1 MYVDLLSHRPRRRRA
16 SQAAWAKGI
25 VRRWDRNKPA
35 VLAVLAATVVVLAM
49 IGSAKTKPSRPF
61 FDSLYGALQL
71 FTLNGNSGQNANV
84 YLQVARYLG
93 PCVLGYAAVG
103 AILAMYGEQLNR
115 FVIRRLHRHVVIA
128 GLGAAGYRLANAFA
142 ADGWPVVAI
151 DSDAANVSI
160 AGCRD
165 RGIRVLVGDA
175 TDPKLLRQAGL
186 DKAELLVA
194 LCGKDQVNID
204 VAAAARTV
212 SASERSQV
220 LTALAGFDD
229 FHLWQVMKAPAL
241 VDRDESGFRLELVN
255 LWAVAAEL
263 LLEEHPPFTK
273 HRPGSPH
280 VVVVSDEGLADSL
293 LIGILRRWMAAE
305 RGPSDFLRLSLVGAP
320 PEVLED
326 LAARNPEL
334 GEIASC
340 RVELWNGPSAGENGA
355 RGNPAGAPTDASAV
369 YVALA
374 SETAALTTA
383 LTLRHQM
390 GRWDETPIV
399 VVVEDDEAGVAH
411 AVKRGGPAMKGIHAF
426 GWLSRTLLPAPL
438 LESTATEVIARLGHL
453 LHCQH
458 QNQLG
463 LTEREDPSLAP
474 WEDLPSS
481 LRESNRL
488 WADGIAAK
496 LGALRCVVV
505 PAPLLDP
512 ERSSFGFTEQE
523 VARLAPFEHERWSAD
538 MKRMG
543 YQPGPRDSRHHPLID
558 VPFEQLPE
566 DNKDKDRAHV
576 RTIPQVLA
584 RAGFRVRRLDDG
596 PEVPVDVN
604 DVAPPAA
611 RAVTGRAG
619 ARPTASG
626 SPPAPA

>member
-1 MYVDLLSHRPRRRRA
+1 M
-16 SQAAWAKGI
+16 
-25 VRRWDRNKPA
+25 
-35 VLAVLAATVVVLAM
+35 
-49 IGSAKTKPSRPF
+49 
-61 FDSLYGALQL
+61 
-71 FTLNGNSGQNANV
+71 
-84 YLQVARYLG
+84 
-93 PCVLGYAAVG
+93 LGYAAVG
-103 AILAMYGEQLNR
+103 AILTMYGEQFNR
-115 FVIRRLHRHVVIA
+115 FFVRRLRRHVVVA
-128 GLGAAGYRLANAFA
+128 GLGAAGYRLASAFA

-151 DSDAANVSI
+151 DSDPANVSI

-165 RGIRVLVGDA
+165 RGIHVLVGDA
-175 TDPKLLRQAGL
+175 TDTKVLRQAGL

-212 SASERSQV
+212 SATDRSQV

-263 LLEEHPPFTK
+263 LLDEHPPFPAG
-273 HRPGSPH
+273 RPGSPH

-293 LIGILRRWMAAE
+293 LIAILRRWTAA
-305 RGPSDFLRLSLVGAP
+305 RRDASDFLRLTLVGAP
-320 PEVLED
+320 PEVLDD

-340 RVELWNGPSAGENGA
+340 RLERGAAPS
-355 RGNPAGAPTDASAV
+355 DATTV

-383 LTLRHQM
+383 LTLRHEM
-390 GRWDETPIV
+390 GRWDETPII

-411 AVKRGGPAMKGIHAF
+411 AVERGGQAMKGIHAF

-438 LESTATEVIARLGHL
+438 LESTATEAIARLGHL
-453 LHCQH
+453 LHCQQ

-463 LTEREDPSLAP
+463 LTASEDPSLVP
-474 WEDLPSS
+474 WEQLPGT

-496 LGALRCVVV
+496 LGALRCIVV

-512 ERSSFGFTEQE
+512 EKSSFGFTEAE
-523 VARLAPFEHERWSAD
+523 VAALAPFEHERWSAD

-543 YQPGPRDSRHHPLID
+543 YQPGARDSRHHPFID
-558 VPFEQLPE
+558 LPYEQLPE
-566 DNKDKDRAHV
+566 DNKEKDRAHV
-576 RTIPQVLA
+576 RSIPQVLA
-584 RAGFRVRRLDDG
+584 RAGFRVRRLD
-596 PEVPVDVN
+596 E
-604 DVAPPAA
+604 
-611 RAVTGRAG
+611 
-619 ARPTASG
+619 
-626 SPPAPA
+626 SPPTSRTGASSPL

>member
-1 MYVDLLSHRPRRRRA
+1 MYVDLLSHRPRRRRP
-16 SQAAWAKGI
+16 AAKTVWAKQI
-25 VRRWDRNKPA
+25 VRRWERYKPA
-35 VLAVLAATVVVLAM
+35 VLAVLAGTVVVLAM
-49 IGSAKTKPSRPF
+49 VGFSETKPSRPVL
-61 FDSLYGALQL
+61 DSLYGSLQL
-71 FTLNGNSGQNANV
+71 FALNGIASQNANV
-84 YLQVARYLG
+84 YVQIARYLG

-103 AILAMYGEQLNR
+103 AILAMYGEQFNR
-115 FVIRRLHRHVVIA
+115 FAVRRLRRHVVIA

-160 AGCRD
+160 VGCRE

-186 DKAELLVA
+186 DKATLLVA

-204 VAAAARTV
+204 VAAAARTLT
-212 SASERSQV
+212 AGDRSEV
-220 LTALAGFDD
+220 LTTLAGFDD

-241 VDRDESGFRLELVN
+241 VDRDESAFRLELVN

-263 LLEEHPPFTK
+263 LLEEHPPFPE
-273 HRPGSPH
+273 HHPGSPH

-293 LIGILRRWMAAE
+293 LIGVLRRWMAAE
-305 RGPSDFLRLSLVGAP
+305 RGASDFLRLTLVGAP
-320 PEVLED
+320 PELLED
-326 LAARNPEL
+326 LAERNPEL
-334 GEIASC
+334 GEIDSC
-340 RVELWNGPSAGENGA
+340 RLELWDRGSIGDNGSGLNAGA
-355 RGNPAGAPTDASAV
+355 APVAPTFAGAPTDASAV

-374 SETAALTTA
+374 SETAALATA
-383 LTLRHQM
+383 LTLRHRM

-458 QNQLG
+458 QRQLG
-463 LTEREDPSLAP
+463 LTAREDPSLVP

-481 LRESNRL
+481 LRESNRF

-496 LGALRCVVV
+496 LGSLRCVVV

-512 ERSSFGFTEQE
+512 QRSTFGFSDSE

-543 YQPGPRDSRHHPLID
+543 YQRGPRDARHHPLID
-558 VPFEQLPE
+558 VPFDQLPE
-566 DNKDKDRAHV
+566 ENKEKDRAHV
-576 RTIPQVLA
+576 RTIPHVLA
-584 RAGFRVRRLDDG
+584 RAGFRIKRLDDSLG
-596 PEVPVDVN
+596 S
-604 DVAPPAA
+604 
-611 RAVTGRAG
+611 
-619 ARPTASG
+619 RPTLASR
-626 SPPAPA
+626 P

>member
-1 MYVDLLSHRPRRRRA
+1 
-16 SQAAWAKGI
+16 
-25 VRRWDRNKPA
+25 VRHWDRNKPA
-35 VLAVLAATVVVLAM
+35 VLAVLAGTVVVLAM
-49 IGSAKTKPSRPF
+49 IGFSQTAPSRPVL
-61 FDSLYGALQL
+61 DLLYASLQL
-71 FTLNGNSGQNANV
+71 FTLDGNAGQNANV
-84 YLQVARYLG
+84 YVQIARYLG
-93 PCVLGYAAVG
+93 PFVLGYAAVG
-103 AILAMYGEQLNR
+103 AILAMYGEQFNR
-115 FVIRRLHRHVVIA
+115 FAVRRLRRHVVIA

-151 DSDAANVSI
+151 DSDATNVSI
-160 AGCRD
+160 AGCRE
-165 RGIRVLVGDA
+165 RGIRVLIGDA
-175 TDPKLLRQAGL
+175 TDPKMLRQAGL

-204 VAAAARTV
+204 VAAAARTL
-212 SASERSQV
+212 SARDRSQV

-263 LLEEHPPFTK
+263 LLEEHPPFPRQ
-273 HRPGSPH
+273 RPGSPH

-293 LIGILRRWMAAE
+293 LIGILRRWTAAQ
-305 RGPSDFLRLSLVGAP
+305 RDASDFLRLTLVGAP
-320 PEVLED
+320 PEVLDD
-326 LAARNPEL
+326 LAVRNPEL
-334 GEIASC
+334 GEIVSC
-340 RVELWNGPSAGENGA
+340 RLELWDRAGSGGNG
-355 RGNPAGAPTDASAV
+355 AGAPSDASAV

-411 AVKRGGPAMKGIHAF
+411 AVRRGGPAMKGVHAF
-426 GWLSRTLLPAPL
+426 GWLSRALLPAPL

-463 LTEREDPSLAP
+463 LTERDDPSLVP
-474 WEDLPSS
+474 WEQLPGS

-488 WADGIAAK
+488 WADGIAVK

-512 ERSSFGFTEQE
+512 ERSTFGFTEAE

-543 YQPGPRDSRHHPLID
+543 YQRGPRDSRHHPFID
-558 VPFEQLPE
+558 LPFEQLPE
-566 DNKDKDRAHV
+566 ENKEKDRAHV
-576 RTIPQVLA
+576 RAIPQVLA
-584 RAGFRVRRLDDG
+584 RAGFRVRRLG
-596 PEVPVDVN
+596 ESPE
-604 DVAPPAA
+604 AP
-611 RAVTGRAG
+611 RALADHI
-619 ARPTASG
+619 
-626 SPPAPA
+626 

>member
-1 MYVDLLSHRPRRRRA
+1 
-16 SQAAWAKGI
+16 
-25 VRRWDRNKPA
+25 
-35 VLAVLAATVVVLAM
+35 VLAVLAGAVVVLAM
-49 IGSAKTKPSRPF
+49 IGFSKTKPSRPLL
-61 FDSLYGALQL
+61 DSLYGSVQL
-71 FTLNGNSGQNANV
+71 FTLDGNAGQNANV
-84 YLQVARYLG
+84 YIQIARYLG

-103 AILAMYGEQLNR
+103 AVIAVTGEQFNR
-115 FVIRRLHRHVVIA
+115 FVVRHLRRHVVIA

-151 DSDAANVSI
+151 ESDATNVSI
-160 AGCRD
+160 GGCRE

-175 TDPKLLRQAGL
+175 TDPQMLRQAGL
-186 DKAELLVA
+186 DRAELLVA

-204 VAAAARTV
+204 IAAAARTV
-212 SASERSQV
+212 SGQDRSQV

-241 VDRDESGFRLELVN
+241 VDQDESGFRLELVN

-263 LLEEHPPFTK
+263 LLEEYPPFPK
-273 HRPGSPH
+273 DHPGSPH

-293 LIGILRRWMAAE
+293 LIGVLRRWMAAK
-305 RGPSDFLRLSLVGAP
+305 RGPADFLRLTLVGAP

-326 LAARNPEL
+326 LSMRNPEL
-334 GEIASC
+334 GDIASC
-340 RVELWNGPSAGENGA
+340 RLELWDRVSIGGNGA
-355 RGNPAGAPTDASAV
+355 GTEGGALPGAGPNAGPTDASAV

-383 LTLRHQM
+383 LTLRHRM
-390 GRWDETPIV
+390 GHWGETPIV
-399 VVVEDDEAGVAH
+399 VVVEDDDAGVAH
-411 AVKRGGPAMKGIHAF
+411 AVKRGGPAMKGVHAF
-426 GWLSRTLLPAPL
+426 GWLSRTLRPAPL

-458 QNQLG
+458 QRQLG
-463 LTEREDPSLAP
+463 LTEREDPSLVP
-474 WEDLPSS
+474 WENLPGS

-496 LGALRCVVV
+496 LGSLHCVVV

-512 ERSSFGFTEQE
+512 ERSNFGFTEAE

-558 VPFEQLPE
+558 VPFEQLPDE
-566 DNKDKDRAHV
+566 NKDKDRAHV
-576 RTIPQVLA
+576 RTIPEVLA
-584 RAGFRVRRLDDG
+584 RAGFRVERLEDG
-596 PEVPVDVN
+596 H
-604 DVAPPAA
+604 
-611 RAVTGRAG
+611 RAQATAKVGGPRTETT
-619 ARPTASG
+619 ARPEPERPG
-626 SPPAPA
+626 PANPRA

>member
-1 MYVDLLSHRPRRRRA
+1 MYVDLLSHQPRRRRR
-16 SQAAWAKGI
+16 AAKTLWGKHI
-25 VRRWDRNKPA
+25 VRHWDRHKPA
-35 VLAVLAATVVVLAM
+35 VLAVLTGAVVVLAM
-49 IGSAKTKPSRPF
+49 TGFSQTKPSRPLL
-61 FDSLYGALQL
+61 DSLYSSLQL
-71 FTLNGNSGQNANV
+71 FTLDGNSSQNANV
-84 YLQVARYLG
+84 YIQIARYLG
-93 PCVLGYAAVG
+93 PFVLGYAAVG
-103 AILAMYGEQLNR
+103 AILAMYGEQFNR
-115 FVIRRLHRHVVIA
+115 FVVRRLHRHVVIA

-151 DSDAANVSI
+151 DSDADNVSI
-160 AGCRD
+160 AGCRE

-204 VAAAARTV
+204 VAAAARTI
-212 SASERSQV
+212 SAGERSQV

-263 LLEEHPPFTK
+263 LLEEHPPFPLQ
-273 HRPGSPH
+273 HPGSPH

-293 LIGILRRWMAAE
+293 LIGVLRRWVTAP

-320 PEVLED
+320 PKVLDD

-334 GEIASC
+334 GDISSC
-340 RVELWNGPSAGENGA
+340 RLELWGRGRAGGNGGGA
-355 RGNPAGAPTDASAV
+355 NVGAPTGTETLPGTPADASAV

-390 GRWDETPIV
+390 GHWDETPIV
-399 VVVEDDEAGVAH
+399 VVVEDDDAGVAH

-426 GWLSRTLLPAPL
+426 GWLSRALLPAPL

-453 LHCQH
+453 VHCQH
-458 QNQLG
+458 QNELG
-463 LTEREDPSLAP
+463 VTERDDPSLVA
-474 WEDLPSS
+474 WEALPAS

-512 ERSSFGFTEQE
+512 ERASFGFSEAE

-543 YQPGPRDSRHHPLID
+543 YQAGPRDSRHHPFID
-558 VPFEQLPE
+558 LPFEQLPE
-566 DNKDKDRAHV
+566 DNKEKDRAHV
-576 RTIPQVLA
+576 RAIPQVLA
-584 RAGFRVRRLDDG
+584 RAGFRVQRLD
-596 PEVPVDVN
+596 E
-604 DVAPPAA
+604 
-611 RAVTGRAG
+611 RAVG
-619 ARPTASG
+619 TATREESSG
-626 SPPAPA
+626 VHGC

>member
-1 MYVDLLSHRPRRRRA
+1 MYVDLLSHQPRSRRRTPKA
-16 SQAAWAKGI
+16 TWAKHL
-25 VRRWDRNKPA
+25 VRHWDRNKPA
-35 VLAVLAATVVVLAM
+35 VLAVLAVTVVVLAM
-49 IGSAKTKPSRPF
+49 VGFSESKPSRPVL
-61 FDSLYGALQL
+61 DLLYESLQL
-71 FTLNGNSGQNANV
+71 FTLDGNAGQSANV
-84 YLQVARYLG
+84 YLQIARYLG
-93 PCVLGYAAVG
+93 PIVLGYAAVG
-103 AILAMYGEQLNR
+103 AILAMYGEQFNR
-115 FVIRRLHRHVVIA
+115 FFVRRLRRHVVVA
-128 GLGAAGYRLANAFA
+128 GLGAAGYRLASAFA
-142 ADGWPVVAI
+142 ADGWQVVAI
-151 DSDAANVSI
+151 DSDPTNVSI

-165 RGIRVLVGDA
+165 RGIHVLVGDA
-175 TDPKLLRQAGL
+175 TDTKVLRQVGL

-212 SASERSQV
+212 SAADRSQV

-263 LLEEHPPFTK
+263 LLDEHPPFPRE
-273 HRPGSPH
+273 HPGSPH

-293 LIGILRRWMAAE
+293 LIAILRRWTAA
-305 RGPSDFLRLSLVGAP
+305 RRDASDSLRLTLVGAP
-320 PEVLED
+320 PEVLDD

-340 RVELWNGPSAGENGA
+340 RLERWGRAGRGVNGGGVNGGGVNGGGVNGGVAPS
-355 RGNPAGAPTDASAV
+355 DASTV

-383 LTLRHQM
+383 LTLRHEM
-390 GRWDETPIV
+390 GHWDETPIV

-411 AVKRGGPAMKGIHAF
+411 AVKRGGQAMKGIHAF

-438 LESTATEVIARLGHL
+438 LESTATEAIARLGHL
-453 LHCQH
+453 LHCQQ
-458 QNQLG
+458 QNELG
-463 LTEREDPSLAP
+463 LTAGDDPSLVP
-474 WEDLPSS
+474 WEQLPGS

-512 ERSSFGFTEQE
+512 ERSTFGFTEAE
-523 VARLAPFEHERWSAD
+523 VAALAPFEHERWSAD

-543 YQPGPRDSRHHPLID
+543 YQPGPRDSRHHPFID
-558 VPFEQLPE
+558 LPFEQLPE
-566 DNKDKDRAHV
+566 DNKEKDRAHV
-576 RTIPQVLA
+576 RSIPHVLA
-584 RAGFRVRRLDDG
+584 QAGFRVRRLDESRE
-596 PEVPVDVN
+596 PSRP
-604 DVAPPAA
+604 
-611 RAVTGRAG
+611 G
-619 ARPTASG
+619 ASFG
-626 SPPAPA
+626 L